1 MAEEKKEIESS
12 EEDEK
17 IESDDGSEKE
27 SDESEDKKSEEEE
40 SQVEGFEKESETVPA
55 GKYNQAIRKLRE
67 KELEERELRKQL
79 AEKPVKKENK
89 KEEDDDDDEDF
100 FKDDEKKSK
109 KDLDID
115 SIVEKKVKPILER
128 LTKQEQDDKKKQR
141 DAFFTAHPK
150 YLNDSK
156 EWQALLDEM
165 DESINPNKGT
175 YYEQLTK
182 AHRILSGGTSYNKD
196 VESKKREMAA
206 EIGSS
211 DKGARKSDSKPSD
224 DRADRLAKNMP
235 IGYTY
240 TGK

>member
-1 MAEEKKEIESS
+1 MSEEKKEIESP

-17 IESDDGSEKE
+17 IESEEETEKE
-27 SDESEDKKSEEEE
+27 SDESEEKKSEGEE
-40 SQVEGFEKESETVPA
+40 SQKDDFEKDSETVPA

-79 AEKPVKKENK
+79 AEKPAKKEEK
-89 KEEDDDDDEDF
+89 KEEDDEDEDF
-100 FKDDEKKSK
+100 FADDDEKSK

-128 LTKQEQDDKKKQR
+128 LTKQEQDDKRKQR
-141 DAFFTAHPK
+141 DAFFKAHPK

-156 EWQALLDEM
+156 EWQSLLDEM

-182 AHRILSGGTSYNKD
+182 AHRILSGSTSSNRD
-196 VESKKREMAA
+196 VEAKKNEMAVEMGA
-206 EIGSS
+206 S
-211 DKGARKSDSKPSD
+211 DKGSKKSDTKSSVD
-224 DRADRLAKNMP
+224 ERADRLAKQMP

>member
-1 MAEEKKEIESS
+1 MSEEKNEIESS
-12 EEDEK
+12 DEDEK
-17 IESDDGSEKE
+17 IESEEESEKE
-27 SDESEDKKSEEEE
+27 SEDTEEKKSEEEE
-40 SQVEGFEKESETVPA
+40 SQKDDFEKDSEVVPV

-67 KELEERELRKQL
+67 KELEERELRKQI
-79 AEKPVKKENK
+79 AEKPAKKEEK
-89 KEEDDDDDEDF
+89 KEEDEEDEDF
-100 FKDDEKKSK
+100 FDKEDEKS

-115 SIVEKKVKPILER
+115 SIVDKKVKPILER
-128 LTKQEQDDKKKQR
+128 LTKQEQDDKRKQR
-141 DAFFTAHPK
+141 DAFFKAHPK

-175 YYEQLTK
+175 YYEQLSK

-196 VESKKREMAA
+196 VESKKNEMAA
-206 EIGSS
+206 EIGSN
-211 DKGARKSDSKPSD
+211 DKGSKKSDPKSSVD